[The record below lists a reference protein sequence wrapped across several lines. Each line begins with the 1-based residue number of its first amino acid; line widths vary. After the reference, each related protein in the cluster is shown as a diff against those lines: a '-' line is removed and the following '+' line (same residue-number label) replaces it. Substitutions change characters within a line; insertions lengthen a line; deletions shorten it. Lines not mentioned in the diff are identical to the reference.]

1 MTVEA
6 TLDGTRALVQGSNIE
21 TKVGQHALDI
31 DIVRPDGTRE
41 KLTSNQAKPGTDA
54 LMLRV
59 ELYVDAQE
67 SKNPFYFEFSRWDA
81 DILFDGKLTRED
93 VRVGQHGTHT
103 VAVRGADGQLIE
115 NGLSVTVGEEEKPMP
130 MTELKITFRNPHIL
144 YAIIIAVPA
153 AILLAAAGYFLV
165 ARRRIV

>member
-1 MTVEA
+1 MPT
-6 TLDGTRALVQGSNIE
+6 
-21 TKVGQHALDI
+21 
-31 DIVRPDGTRE
+31 
-41 KLTSNQAKPGTDA
+41 
-54 LMLRV
+54 
-59 ELYVDAQE
+59 
-67 SKNPFYFEFSRWDA
+67 F
-81 DILFDGKLTRED
+81 LFDGKLTRED
-93 VRVGQHGTHT
+93 VRVGKHGTHT